1 MQLDFLSY
9 TETKPNEQL
18 SFLDE
23 KNRIHIK
30 KHNKEDVEKFFASI
44 TEDEIIDHSVVW
56 ERLKPTNDVDVFQ
69 RWLFAFCSVH
79 TSYESNM
86 RGYLAIKNFTEWFN
100 KDDVLFDKLKGSG
113 VGLYNNRTKFISEF
127 AQKYWQNP
135 NLFKFKKNQK
145 WAEFR
150 DGLVKD
156 ILGLGLA
163 KVSFALEMIYTF
175 DCGVFCCDTHL
186 FQAYGYDQQLHLNK
200 YRELENHWIEF
211 SSMYNVP
218 SAIAR
223 AIYWNRKKGEND
235 CSYWADVLDNDKNSF
250 SIEV

>member
-9 TETKPNEQL
+9 TEKKPTEQL

-23 KNRIHIK
+23 KNRVHIK
-30 KHNKEDVEKFFASI
+30 KHNKTDVEKFFASI

-86 RGYLAIKNFTEWFN
+86 RGYLAIKDFTEWFN
-100 KDDVLFDKLKGSG
+100 KDEVLFDKLKDSG

-127 AQKYWQNP
+127 ATKYWQNP

-145 WAEFR
+145 WSEFR
-150 DGLVKD
+150 DSLVKD
-156 ILGLGLA
+156 ILGLGMA

-186 FQAYGYDQQLHLNK
+186 FQAYGYDQSLHLPK
-200 YRELENHWIEF
+200 YRELENHWTEF
-211 SSMYNVP
+211 SAMYNVP

-223 AIYWNRKKGEND
+223 AIYWNRKKGEKD

>member
-9 TETKPNEQL
+9 TEKKPTEQL

-23 KNRIHIK
+23 KNRVHIK
-30 KHNKEDVEKFFASI
+30 KHNKTDVEKFFASI

-100 KDDVLFDKLKGSG
+100 KDEVLFDKLKGSG

-127 AQKYWQNP
+127 ATKYWQNP

-145 WAEFR
+145 WSEFR
-150 DGLVKD
+150 DSLVKD
-156 ILGLGLA
+156 ILGLGMA

-186 FQAYGYDQQLHLNK
+186 FQAYGYDQSLHLPK
-200 YRELENHWIEF
+200 YRELENHWTEF
-211 SSMYNVP
+211 SAMYNVP

-223 AIYWNRKKGEND
+223 AIYWNRKKGEKD
-235 CSYWADVLDNDKNSF
+235 CSYWADVLDNDKSSF

>member
-44 TEDEIIDHSVVW
+44 TEDEIIDHSLVW

>member
-9 TETKPNEQL
+9 TESKPTEQL

-23 KNRIHIK
+23 KNRVHIK
-30 KHNKEDVEKFFASI
+30 KHNKTDVEKFFASI

-56 ERLKPTNDVDVFQ
+56 ERLKPTNDVDIFQ

-86 RGYLAIKNFTEWFN
+86 RGYLAIKDFTEWFN
-100 KDDVLFDKLKGSG
+100 KDEVLFDKLKGSG

-127 AQKYWQNP
+127 ATKYWQNP

-145 WAEFR
+145 WSEFR
-150 DGLVKD
+150 DSLVKD
-156 ILGLGLA
+156 ILGLGMA

-186 FQAYGYDQQLHLNK
+186 FQAYGLDQQLHLPR
-200 YRELENHWIEF
+200 YRELENHWTEF
-211 SSMYNVP
+211 SAMYNVP

-223 AIYWNRKKGEND
+223 AIYWNRKKGEKD
-235 CSYWADVLDNDKNSF
+235 CSYWADVLDNNKNSF

>member
-9 TETKPNEQL
+9 TESKPTEQL

-23 KNRIHIK
+23 KNRVHIK
-30 KHNKEDVEKFFASI
+30 KHNKTDVEKFFASI

-100 KDDVLFDKLKGSG
+100 KDEVLFDKLKGSG

-127 AQKYWQNP
+127 ATKYWQNP

-145 WAEFR
+145 WSEFR
-150 DGLVKD
+150 DSLVKD
-156 ILGLGLA
+156 ILGLGMA

-186 FQAYGYDQQLHLNK
+186 FQAYGYDQSLHLPK
-200 YRELENHWIEF
+200 YRELENHWTEF
-211 SSMYNVP
+211 SAMYNVP

-223 AIYWNRKKGEND
+223 AIYWNRKKGEKD
-235 CSYWADVLDNDKNSF
+235 CSYWADVLDNNKNSF

>member
-44 TEDEIIDHSVVW
+44 TEDEIIDHSLVW

-235 CSYWADVLDNDKNSF
+235 CSYWADVLDNNKNSF

>member
-1 MQLDFLSY
+1 MQLDFLTY
-9 TETKPNEQL
+9 TENKPTEQL

-23 KNRIHIK
+23 KNRVHIK
-30 KHNKEDVEKFFASI
+30 KHNKTDVEKFFASI

-100 KDDVLFDKLKGSG
+100 KDEVLFDKLKGSG

-127 AQKYWQNP
+127 ATKYWQNP

-145 WAEFR
+145 WSEFR
-150 DGLVKD
+150 DSLVKD
-156 ILGLGLA
+156 ILGLGMA

-186 FQAYGYDQQLHLNK
+186 FQAYGLDQQLHLPR
-200 YRELENHWIEF
+200 YRELENHWTEF
-211 SSMYNVP
+211 SAMYNVP

-223 AIYWNRKKGEND
+223 AIYWNRKKGEKD
-235 CSYWADVLDNDKNSF
+235 CSYWADVLDNNKNSF

>member
-1 MQLDFLSY
+1 
-9 TETKPNEQL
+9 
-18 SFLDE
+18 
-23 KNRIHIK
+23 
-30 KHNKEDVEKFFASI
+30 
-44 TEDEIIDHSVVW
+44 
-56 ERLKPTNDVDVFQ
+56 
-69 RWLFAFCSVH
+69 
-79 TSYESNM
+79 
-86 RGYLAIKNFTEWFN
+86 
-100 KDDVLFDKLKGSG
+100 
-113 VGLYNNRTKFISEF
+113 
-127 AQKYWQNP
+127 
-135 NLFKFKKNQK
+135 
-145 WAEFR
+145 
-150 DGLVKD
+150 
-156 ILGLGLA
+156 LA

>member
-86 RGYLAIKNFTEWFN
+86 RGYLAIKDFTEWFN

-150 DGLVKD
+150 DSLVKD

>member
-150 DGLVKD
+150 DSLVKD

>member
-9 TETKPNEQL
+9 TEKKPTEQL

-23 KNRIHIK
+23 KNRVHIK
-30 KHNKEDVEKFFASI
+30 KHNKTDVEKFFASI

-100 KDDVLFDKLKGSG
+100 KDEVLFDKLKDSG

-127 AQKYWQNP
+127 ATKYWQNP

-145 WAEFR
+145 WSEFR
-150 DGLVKD
+150 DSLVKD
-156 ILGLGLA
+156 ILGLGMA

-186 FQAYGYDQQLHLNK
+186 FQAYGYDQSLHLPK
-200 YRELENHWIEF
+200 YRELENHWTEF
-211 SSMYNVP
+211 SAMYNVP

-223 AIYWNRKKGEND
+223 AIYWNRKKGEKD

>member
-30 KHNKEDVEKFFASI
+30 KHNKGDVEKFFASI

>member
-9 TETKPNEQL
+9 TESKPTEQL

-23 KNRIHIK
+23 KNRVHIK
-30 KHNKEDVEKFFASI
+30 KHNKTDVEKFFASI

-100 KDDVLFDKLKGSG
+100 KDEVLFDKLKGSG

-127 AQKYWQNP
+127 ATKYWQNP

-145 WAEFR
+145 WSEFR
-150 DGLVKD
+150 DSLVKD
-156 ILGLGLA
+156 ILGLGMA

-186 FQAYGYDQQLHLNK
+186 FQAYGYDQSLHLPK
-200 YRELENHWIEF
+200 YRELENHWTEF
-211 SSMYNVP
+211 SAMYNVP

-223 AIYWNRKKGEND
+223 AIYWNRKKGEKD

>member
-9 TETKPNEQL
+9 SETKPNEQL

-86 RGYLAIKNFTEWFN
+86 RGYLAIKDFTEWFN

-150 DGLVKD
+150 DSLVKD

>member
-9 TETKPNEQL
+9 TENKPTEQL

-23 KNRIHIK
+23 KNRVHIK
-30 KHNKEDVEKFFASI
+30 KHNKTDVEKFFASI

-86 RGYLAIKNFTEWFN
+86 RGYLAIKDFTEWFN

-127 AQKYWQNP
+127 ARKYWQNP

-145 WAEFR
+145 WSEFR
-150 DGLVKD
+150 DSLVKD
-156 ILGLGLA
+156 ILGLGMA

-186 FQAYGYDQQLHLNK
+186 FQAYGYDQSLHLPK
-200 YRELENHWIEF
+200 YRELENHWTEF
-211 SSMYNVP
+211 SAMYNVP

-223 AIYWNRKKGEND
+223 AIYWNRKKGEKD
-235 CSYWADVLDNDKNSF
+235 CSYWADVLDNDKSSF

>member
-9 TETKPNEQL
+9 TENKPTEQL

-23 KNRIHIK
+23 KNRVHIK
-30 KHNKEDVEKFFASI
+30 KHNKTDVEKFFASI

-86 RGYLAIKNFTEWFN
+86 RGYLAIKDFTEWFN
-100 KDDVLFDKLKGSG
+100 KDEVLFDKLKDSG

-127 AQKYWQNP
+127 ATKYWQNP

-145 WAEFR
+145 WSEFR
-150 DGLVKD
+150 DSLVKD
-156 ILGLGLA
+156 ILGLGMA

-186 FQAYGYDQQLHLNK
+186 FQAYGLDQQLHLPR
-200 YRELENHWIEF
+200 YRELENHWTEF
-211 SSMYNVP
+211 SAMYNVP

-223 AIYWNRKKGEND
+223 AIYWNRKKGEKD
-235 CSYWADVLDNDKNSF
+235 CSYWADVLDNNKNSF

>member
-44 TEDEIIDHSVVW
+44 TEDEIIDHSLVW

-150 DGLVKD
+150 DSLVKD